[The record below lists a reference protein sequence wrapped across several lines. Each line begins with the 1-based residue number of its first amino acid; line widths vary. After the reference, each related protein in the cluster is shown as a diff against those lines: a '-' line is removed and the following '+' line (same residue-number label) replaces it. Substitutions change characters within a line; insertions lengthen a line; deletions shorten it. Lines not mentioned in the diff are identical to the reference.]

1 MADTNNL
8 HTADSLTAVTVTAVM
23 VVKAMVLR
31 SCLTHLDMEL
41 PSSSTERLATM
52 ALVDKSII
60 KPTPETSA
68 FPRPVRAS
76 NPSTRDTD
84 RLLSLPLAVDMVPDL
99 VMAAMA
105 ATEDTLA
112 TVLVAAMV
120 ATMANATS
128 TATMSARRLATAVSL
143 VTAMA
148 PTKMWVVLSTK
159 IDATTLTLPATS
171 TEGTPLKAE
180 TAEESTKTGVMT
192 QTKLERDQTDTAL
205 TKIADTTVTA
215 PQTNLNKEVFLAIND
230 KLLSPEGQGL
240 LSPAVVPHQSQ
251 CSLPLMTADLATAMK
266 KSLKMR
272 RSKRKRSKMNYLE
285 CH

>member
-41 PSSSTERLATM
+41 PSSSTERLATT
-52 ALVDKSII
+52 APVDRSII
-60 KPTPETSA
+60 KPTLEPSA

-99 VMAAMA
+99 AMAAMA

-120 ATMANATS
+120 ATTANATS
-128 TATMSARRLATAVSL
+128 TAKTSARRLATVVL
-143 VTAMA
+143 LAMDRA
-148 PTKMWVVLSTK
+148 PTKMCLLTSTR
-159 IDATTLTLPATS
+159 IDATIKT
-171 TEGTPLKAE
+171 TPLTSVTSRDT
-180 TAEESTKTGVMT
+180 TAISVVTLIRTGFTTTTTPSRPALRMASTRTMPMT
-192 QTKLERDQTDTAL
+192 LMRQLIHATKLARDTA
-205 TKIADTTVTA
+205 T
-215 PQTNLNKEVFLAIND
+215 PLA
-230 KLLSPEGQGL
+230 
-240 LSPAVVPHQSQ
+240 
-251 CSLPLMTADLATAMK
+251 
-266 KSLKMR
+266 
-272 RSKRKRSKMNYLE
+272 
-285 CH
+285 